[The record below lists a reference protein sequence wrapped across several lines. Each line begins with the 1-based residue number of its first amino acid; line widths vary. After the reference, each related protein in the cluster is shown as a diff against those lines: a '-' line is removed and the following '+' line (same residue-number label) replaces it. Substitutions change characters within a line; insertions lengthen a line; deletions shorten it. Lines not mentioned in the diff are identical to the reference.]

1 MNGYGLLKVKRLR
14 EQENIVFLP
23 FNFVFMQVG
32 TKINKSVTKTNKVSR
47 ILRGTW
53 WKELLMTF
61 IATTFSIVLTFGTA
75 ALIDKKQKEKNK
87 RQMAMYVLYDM
98 NRSIEL
104 IEQSDSLL
112 RRGLELQIEVA
123 RDTSLF
129 ETKKFF
135 FNHYMPSESFD
146 KTTAQIFSSNFETL
160 NILDNMHIVE
170 MISDFYHDR
179 KAYEIHIID
188 SCKNDYLLKAQHWD
202 LETALEFPFSYYIL
216 MSGVIGE
223 NMKEDFQRC
232 KELMGISDKEFAAF
246 VLQKQSQT
254 VPKASADDKTD
265 KHMNEM
271 LENESRLEAAI
282 EEGKSGKVQSE

>member
-1 MNGYGLLKVKRLR
+1 
-14 EQENIVFLP
+14 
-23 FNFVFMQVG
+23 MQVV

-47 ILRGTW
+47 IMRGSW
-53 WKELLMTF
+53 WKDLLMTF
-61 IATTFSIVLTFGTA
+61 IATTFSILLTFGTA
-75 ALIDKKQKEKNK
+75 ALIDKKQKEKDK

-135 FNHYMPSESFD
+135 FYQNIPSDRFD
-146 KTTAQIFSSNFETL
+146 NTTAQIFSSNFETL
-160 NILDNMHIVE
+160 NTLDNVRFVE
-170 MISDFYHDR
+170 MISTFYHDR
-179 KAYEIHIID
+179 DSYEANIID
-188 SCKNDYLLKAQHWD
+188 SCQNEYQRNAQHWD
-202 LETALEFPFSYYIL
+202 LETVLEFPFSYYIL
-216 MSGVIGE
+216 LSGVIGE

-254 VPKASADDKTD
+254 APKASANDKTD
-265 KHMNEM
+265 KLMKEM
-271 LENESRLEAAI
+271 LENESRLESAI
-282 EEGKSGKVQSE
+282 EEGKNGKSQSE

>member
-1 MNGYGLLKVKRLR
+1 
-14 EQENIVFLP
+14 
-23 FNFVFMQVG
+23 MQVG

-47 ILRGTW
+47 IFRGSW
-53 WKELLMTF
+53 WRDLLMTF

-75 ALIDKKQKEKNK
+75 ALIDKKQKEKDK

-104 IEQSDSLL
+104 IEKSDSLL

-135 FNHYMPSESFD
+135 FYQNIPSDRFD
-146 KTTAQIFSSNFETL
+146 NTTAQIFSSNFETL
-160 NILDNMHIVE
+160 NTLDNVRFVE
-170 MISDFYHDR
+170 MISTFYHDR
-179 KAYEIHIID
+179 DSYEANIID
-188 SCKNDYLLKAQHWD
+188 SCQNECQRNAQHWD
-202 LETALEFPFSYYIL
+202 LETVLEFPFSYYIL

-254 VPKASADDKTD
+254 APKASADDKTD
-265 KHMNEM
+265 KLMKEM
-271 LENESRLEAAI
+271 LENVSRLEAAI
-282 EEGKSGKVQSE
+282 EEGKNGKSQSE

>member
-1 MNGYGLLKVKRLR
+1 
-14 EQENIVFLP
+14 
-23 FNFVFMQVG
+23 MQVG

-47 ILRGTW
+47 IFRGSW
-53 WKELLMTF
+53 WRDLLMTF

-75 ALIDKKQKEKNK
+75 ALIDKKQKEKDK

-104 IEQSDSLL
+104 IEKSDSLL

-135 FNHYMPSESFD
+135 FYQNIPSDRFD
-146 KTTAQIFSSNFETL
+146 NTTAQIFSSNFESL
-160 NILDNMHIVE
+160 NTLDNVRFVE
-170 MISDFYHDR
+170 MISTFYHDR
-179 KAYEIHIID
+179 DAYEANIID
-188 SCKNDYLLKAQHWD
+188 SCQNECQRNAQHWD
-202 LETALEFPFSYYIL
+202 LETVLEFPFSYYIL

-223 NMKEDFQRC
+223 NMKKDFQRC

-254 VPKASADDKTD
+254 APKASADDKTD
-265 KHMNEM
+265 KLMKEM
-271 LENESRLEAAI
+271 LENVSRLEAAI
-282 EEGKSGKVQSE
+282 EEGKNGKSQSE

>member
-1 MNGYGLLKVKRLR
+1 MK
-14 EQENIVFLP
+14 I
-23 FNFVFMQVG
+23 G

-47 ILRGTW
+47 LVRGSW
-53 WKELLMTF
+53 WKDLLMTF

-75 ALIDKKQKEKNK
+75 ALIDKKQKEKDK

-104 IEQSDSLL
+104 IEKSDSLL

-146 KTTAQIFSSNFETL
+146 KTTSQIFSSNFETL
-160 NILDNMHIVE
+160 NTLDNVRFVE
-170 MISDFYHDR
+170 MISTFYQHRD
-179 KAYEIHIID
+179 AYEANIID
-188 SCKNDYLLKAQHWD
+188 SCQNEYQRKAQHLD
-202 LETALEFPFSYYIL
+202 LETVLEFPFSYYIF

-254 VPKASADDKTD
+254 APNASANDKTD
-265 KHMNEM
+265 KLMNEM
-271 LENESRLEAAI
+271 LENDNRLQIAI
-282 EEGKSGKVQSE
+282 EEGKSGKSQSE

>member
-1 MNGYGLLKVKRLR
+1 
-14 EQENIVFLP
+14 
-23 FNFVFMQVG
+23 MQVG

-47 ILRGTW
+47 IMRGSW
-53 WKELLMTF
+53 WKDLLMTF
-61 IATTFSIVLTFGTA
+61 IATTFSILLTFGTA
-75 ALIDKKQKEKNK
+75 ALIDKKQKKKDK

-135 FNHYMPSESFD
+135 FYQNIPSDRFD
-146 KTTAQIFSSNFETL
+146 NTTAQIFSSNFETL
-160 NILDNMHIVE
+160 NTLDNVRFVE
-170 MISDFYHDR
+170 MISTFYHDR
-179 KAYEIHIID
+179 DAYEANIID
-188 SCKNDYLLKAQHWD
+188 SCQNEYQRNAQHWD
-202 LETALEFPFSYYIL
+202 LETVLEFPFSYYIL

-254 VPKASADDKTD
+254 APKASANDKTD
-265 KHMNEM
+265 KLMKEM
-271 LENESRLEAAI
+271 LENESRLRSAI
-282 EEGKSGKVQSE
+282 EEGKNAKSQSE

>member
-1 MNGYGLLKVKRLR
+1 
-14 EQENIVFLP
+14 
-23 FNFVFMQVG
+23 
-32 TKINKSVTKTNKVSR
+32 
-47 ILRGTW
+47 
-53 WKELLMTF
+53 MTF

-75 ALIDKKQKEKNK
+75 ALIDKKQKGKDK

-123 RDTSLF
+123 RDTSIF

-135 FNHYMPSESFD
+135 FNLYMPSESFD

-170 MISDFYHDR
+170 TISNFYHDR
-179 KAYEIHIID
+179 KAYEINIID
-188 SCKNDYLLKAQHWD
+188 SCKNNYLQNAQHWD
-202 LETALEFPFSYYIL
+202 LETVLEFPFSYYIL

-223 NMKEDFQRC
+223 DMKEDFQRC

-254 VPKASADDKTD
+254 VPKASANDKTD
-265 KHMNEM
+265 KLMKEM
-271 LENESRLEAAI
+271 SENEKRLKSAI
-282 EEGKSGKVQSE
+282 EAGRIDKCQSE

>member
-1 MNGYGLLKVKRLR
+1 MPIKFVIMG
-14 EQENIVFLP
+14 IV
-23 FNFVFMQVG
+23 
-32 TKINKSVTKTNKVSR
+32 TRNKNKTSSTNKVSCYVR
-47 ILRGTW
+47 WPWL
-53 WKELLMTF
+53 KDLLMTF
-61 IATTFSIVLTFGTA
+61 LATTFSIVLTFGTA
-75 ALIDKKQKEKNK
+75 ALIDKRQKEKNK

-146 KTTAQIFSSNFETL
+146 KTTSQIFSSNFETL
-160 NILDNMHIVE
+160 NTLDNVRFVE
-170 MISDFYHDR
+170 MISTFYQHRD
-179 KAYEIHIID
+179 AYEANIID
-188 SCKNDYLLKAQHWD
+188 SCQNEYQRKAQHWD
-202 LETALEFPFSYYIL
+202 LETVLEFPYSYYIL
-216 MSGVIGE
+216 MSGVIRE
-223 NMKEDFQRC
+223 NLKEDFQRC

-254 VPKASADDKTD
+254 APKASANDKTD
-265 KHMNEM
+265 KLMNEM

-282 EEGKSGKVQSE
+282 EEGRTGKGQSE

>member
-1 MNGYGLLKVKRLR
+1 M
-14 EQENIVFLP
+14 
-23 FNFVFMQVG
+23 
-32 TKINKSVTKTNKVSR
+32 
-47 ILRGTW
+47 RGSW
-53 WKELLMTF
+53 WKDLLMTF
-61 IATTFSIVLTFGTA
+61 IATTFSILLTFGTA
-75 ALIDKKQKEKNK
+75 ALIDKKQKEKDK

-135 FNHYMPSESFD
+135 FNLYMPSESFD
-146 KTTAQIFSSNFETL
+146 KTTAQIFSTNFETL

-170 MISDFYHDR
+170 LISNFYQDR
-179 KAYEIHIID
+179 KSYEINVID
-188 SCKNDYLLKAQHWD
+188 SCKNNYLQKAPHWD
-202 LETALEFPFSYYIL
+202 LETAWEFPFSYYIL

-223 NMKEDFQRC
+223 DMKEDFQRC
-232 KELMGISDKEFAAF
+232 KELMGISDEEFAAF

-254 VPKASADDKTD
+254 APKASANDKTD
-265 KHMNEM
+265 KLMKEM

-282 EEGKSGKVQSE
+282 EEGKNGKSQSE